1 MQMVELD
8 GRAKIGLQFQEPAP
22 KLVFFFEALCLRI
35 LRLAAMVEDQSVLM
49 ISVMNDAGVSGVAKQ
64 NLHEFAPSKSSR
76 KYLSKF
82 PACFTQCQDGFCSL
96 KDVE

>member
-1 MQMVELD
+1 MVVQKL
-8 GRAKIGLQFQEPAP
+8 ASNFKSQLQSSFS
-22 KLVFFFEALCLRI
+22 FFEALCLRI

>member
-1 MQMVELD
+1 MVELD
-8 GRAKIGLQFQEPAP
+8 GRAKIGFQFQEPAP

-49 ISVMNDAGVSGVAKQ
+49 ISVMNDAGVSGVA
-64 NLHEFAPSKSSR
+64 PSKSSR